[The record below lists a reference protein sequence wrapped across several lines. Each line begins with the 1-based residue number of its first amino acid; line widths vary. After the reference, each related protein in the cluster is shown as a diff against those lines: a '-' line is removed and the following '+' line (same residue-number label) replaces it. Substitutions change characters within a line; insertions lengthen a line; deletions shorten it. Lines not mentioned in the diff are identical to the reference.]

1 MYWKLKAMLEEQAPV
16 IEIVN
21 TILEEISFEDLDK
34 APIGELQAF
43 IDLSHEVRNFC
54 YSRRGV
60 L

>member
-1 MYWKLKAMLEEQAPV
+1 MHWKLKALLEEQASV
-16 IEIVN
+16 IEILN

-34 APIGELQAF
+34 ASIGELQAF

-60 L
+60 V